1 MKRYPNRFRDIPKVD
16 RPREK
21 LEKHGV
27 EVLTD
32 TELLAIIL
40 GTGKKGESALK
51 VADRLLRKYGKKGL
65 AGVGLMS
72 LEEIS
77 GVGLAKAS
85 KLVAAFELGRR
96 LLLPQ
101 EEEDDIFT
109 SPKDVFKSVKEVRK
123 AKKEH
128 FIVFYLNTRN
138 RVIKK
143 ETISIGNLNA
153 SIVHP
158 REVFEPAVRESA
170 ASVILAHNHPSGDA
184 TPSDDDIQLTKRLV
198 KAGEIMGIE
207 VLDHLVIVEKG
218 YVSFKDQGLL

>member
-1 MKRYPNRFRDIPKVD
+1 MKRYPNRFRDIPRVD

-32 TELLAIIL
+32 TDLLAILL

-51 VADRLLRKYGKKGL
+51 VADRLLRKYGKKGI
-65 AGVGLMS
+65 AGVGLME

-96 LLLPQ
+96 LLLPA
-101 EEEDDIFT
+101 EEEDIFT
-109 SPKDVFKSVKEVRK
+109 SPKDVFKSAKDVRK

-138 RVIKK
+138 KVIKR
-143 ETISIGNLNA
+143 ETISVGNLNS

-184 TPSDDDIQLTKRLV
+184 TPSDDDIQLTKRMV

-207 VLDHLVIVEKG
+207 VLDHLVVTEKG